1 LRQGAL
7 TLSIRYL
14 TVNSHL
20 SKSAVFLGR
29 QLRFASVDLW
39 VTTRQQLRLERVGGS
54 SHSQQQLQTEAAS
67 PPLSR

>member
-39 VTTRQQLRLERVGGS
+39 VTTRSVTPVWVLAL
-54 SHSQQQLQTEAAS
+54 
-67 PPLSR
+67 